1 MSPDILG
8 VSAGAGFG
16 AVLGILLSLPVI
28 AIQGLGFATGLL
40 TVGIVYTLA
49 RALRSQNEIL
59 VLVLAGIVVGALAG
73 AGISLVKILADPYNQ
88 LPAITFWL
96 LGSLSGIKVSDLQ
109 TVAPLVIL
117 GLVPLALLRWRIG
130 VLSLGDDEAK
140 ALGVNV
146 RVVRGVVIMAATLV
160 TATAV
165 SVSGVIGWIGLVIPH
180 MARLLV
186 GPRYDRVLPAAVL
199 MGAAF
204 LVLIDTVARSAAR
217 IEIPLGL
224 LTALLGAP
232 VFVWLLARGRRML
245 ELTVLQASALSIG
258 YAGRTVAAG
267 IDLAVQRGEVLC
279 LLGPNGAGKTTLF
292 KTLLGLIPALGG
304 EVTIDGRPIDSFDA
318 PRAGAVDG
326 LCPAGA
332 GHGVRLH
339 RPRPGADGTH
349 GASRAVLRAGT
360 ARPRAGAG
368 GAGRSRHRRAC
379 LGRGQPHLRRPAPA
393 LPGRP
398 RARPGCA
405 PAGDGRADR
414 QPRSRQSPAGA
425 GAGAGAAAPRATPS
439 CSRPT
444 IRTRR
449 ASLRPPSPS
458 SPMDGWRPMARRT
471 RR

>member
-1 MSPDILG
+1 VVPAHTDGAQRSAVILILLTVILLAAVLLASMLGPYPLTPADVVSAIMARLVGQAAPAPIDTVLFQIRLPRVMAALLVGGALAAAGASYQTLFRNPLVSPDILG

-28 AIQGLGFATGLL
+28 AIQGLGFVTGLL

-117 GLVPLALLRWRIG
+117 GLIPLALLRWRIG

-232 VFVWLLARGRRML
+232 VFVWLLARGRR
-245 ELTVLQASALSIG
+245 SWS
-258 YAGRTVAAG
+258 
-267 IDLAVQRGEVLC
+267 
-279 LLGPNGAGKTTLF
+279 
-292 KTLLGLIPALGG
+292 
-304 EVTIDGRPIDSFDA
+304 
-318 PRAGAVDG
+318 
-326 LCPAGA
+326 
-332 GHGVRLH
+332 
-339 RPRPGADGTH
+339 
-349 GASRAVLRAGT
+349 
-360 ARPRAGAG
+360 
-368 GAGRSRHRRAC
+368 
-379 LGRGQPHLRRPAPA
+379 
-393 LPGRP
+393 
-398 RARPGCA
+398 
-405 PAGDGRADR
+405 
-414 QPRSRQSPAGA
+414 
-425 GAGAGAAAPRATPS
+425 
-439 CSRPT
+439 
-444 IRTRR
+444 
-449 ASLRPPSPS
+449 
-458 SPMDGWRPMARRT
+458 
-471 RR
+471 

>member
-1 MSPDILG
+1 MALPHADGAERSAVVLVLLTAILLAALLLAAMLGPYPLTPGDVASAIAARLAGRAAPEPIDTVLFQIRLPRVLAALLVGAALAAAGTSYQTLFRNPLVSPDILG

-28 AIQGLGFATGLL
+28 AIQGLGFVTGLL
-40 TVGIVYTLA
+40 TVGVVYTLA

-146 RVVRGVVIMAATLV
+146 RVVRGVVIGAATLV

-232 VFVWLLARGRRML
+232 VFVWLLARGRR
-245 ELTVLQASALSIG
+245 SWS
-258 YAGRTVAAG
+258 
-267 IDLAVQRGEVLC
+267 
-279 LLGPNGAGKTTLF
+279 
-292 KTLLGLIPALGG
+292 
-304 EVTIDGRPIDSFDA
+304 
-318 PRAGAVDG
+318 
-326 LCPAGA
+326 
-332 GHGVRLH
+332 
-339 RPRPGADGTH
+339 
-349 GASRAVLRAGT
+349 
-360 ARPRAGAG
+360 
-368 GAGRSRHRRAC
+368 
-379 LGRGQPHLRRPAPA
+379 
-393 LPGRP
+393 
-398 RARPGCA
+398 
-405 PAGDGRADR
+405 
-414 QPRSRQSPAGA
+414 
-425 GAGAGAAAPRATPS
+425 
-439 CSRPT
+439 
-444 IRTRR
+444 
-449 ASLRPPSPS
+449 
-458 SPMDGWRPMARRT
+458 
-471 RR
+471 